1 MTILAIALFSIAN
14 LSFYCMNA
22 RKKQTI
28 ILNIK
33 AAAVVIHQHGNR
45 ATIMVPT
52 SWMQRKSN
60 LVFLKAVCIENNI
73 HKIRWKSI
81 PEMPMLISSKEDFV
95 LLHALPEPPAAE
107 LKKWVK
113 KGEWVVIDGSMKM
126 WKIKQLQ
133 KAAQGLHLRFHSLR
147 DEGPISIACHLD
159 SHNR

>member
-1 MTILAIALFSIAN
+1 
-14 LSFYCMNA
+14 MNA

-33 AAAVVIHQHGNR
+33 AAAAVIHQHGHW

-52 SWMQRKSN
+52 SWIQTKSN
-60 LVFLKAVCIENNI
+60 LAFLKSVCIENNI
-73 HKIRWKSI
+73 QKVRWKSI
-81 PEMPMLISSKEDFV
+81 PEMPMLISSKEHFV
-95 LLHALPEPPAAE
+95 LLHALPEPSEAE